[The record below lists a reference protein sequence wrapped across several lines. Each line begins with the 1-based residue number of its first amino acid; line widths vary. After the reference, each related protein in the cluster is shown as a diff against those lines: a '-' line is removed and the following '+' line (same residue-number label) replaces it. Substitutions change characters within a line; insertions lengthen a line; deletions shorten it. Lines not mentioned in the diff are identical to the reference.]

1 MLKMVK
7 PAYNLEEL
15 EALRLDLEK
24 ERAEVAARMRLTAT
38 ELFAPMPA
46 GGKVQSLLNNAERAI
61 AVYDGV
67 RLGFKLFRQVRRL
80 FKG

>member
-1 MLKMVK
+1 MVK
-7 PAYNLEEL
+7 PGYSLEEL

-24 ERAEVAARMRLTAT
+24 ESAEVAARMRHTAT
-38 ELFAPMPA
+38 EMFAPMPS
-46 GGKVQSLLNNAERAI
+46 GGKIQSFFNNAERAI
-61 AVYDGV
+61 AIYYGV